1 MRILFLFLLSM
12 GYVIKDLRTWRKI
25 MEGPV
30 RGELFKFN
38 LFSNNL
44 IQIRKYQVIQIQQ
57 TQRWQPFALKQVL
70 ILFSLASTF
79 WTPLSAKR
87 VLSQLRNLRHYLRLN
102 FFQYVRLVR
111 VLKRVD
117 YPNFILFD

>member
-1 MRILFLFLLSM
+1 
-12 GYVIKDLRTWRKI
+12 